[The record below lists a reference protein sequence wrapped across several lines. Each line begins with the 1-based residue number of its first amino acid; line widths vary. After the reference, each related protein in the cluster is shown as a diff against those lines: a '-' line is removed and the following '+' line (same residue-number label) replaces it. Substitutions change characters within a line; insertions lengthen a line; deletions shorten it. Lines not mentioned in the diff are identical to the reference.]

1 MSNGAKALSF
11 LVLASI
17 VLAPCLASTLEEEE
31 HIREIAQ
38 PADETVTPARVIA
51 KTQKAPEYPP
61 AALAARF
68 DGKVLVTLSILPDGK
83 IGDVKVTESDHPNV
97 GFEDATLKA
106 VKQWE
111 FTPAT
116 KDGKPVEYETSYR
129 LSFRL
134 EGGGRGGRV
143 DILAATGNAE
153 SDQNRQADAWKMRP
167 PVPPTSAGKR

>member
-17 VLAPCLASTLEEEE
+17 VLAPCLASPPEEEE
-31 HIREIAQ
+31 HVTEIAQ
-38 PADETVTPARVIA
+38 PVDKTVIPARVIA

-68 DGKVLVTLSILPDGK
+68 DGTVVVTLSVQPDGK
-83 IGDVKVTESDHPNV
+83 TRDLKVTECDHPNV

-116 KDGKPVEYETSYR
+116 KDGKPVECETSYR

-143 DILAATGNAE
+143 DIMAATGNAE
-153 SDQNRQADAWKMRP
+153 TDQVRQNAMKMRP
-167 PVPPTSAGKR
+167 PVPPTTSGGKR

>member
-17 VLAPCLASTLEEEE
+17 FLVPCSASALEEEE
-31 HIREIAQ
+31 HIREIAE
-38 PADETVTPARVIA
+38 PADETVIPARVIA

-68 DGKVLVTLSILPDGK
+68 DGKVVVTLSILPDGK

-153 SDQNRQADAWKMRP
+153 SDQIRQAETWKMRP
-167 PVPPTSAGKR
+167 PVPPTSGGKR

>member
-31 HIREIAQ
+31 HIRKIAE

-83 IGDVKVTESDHPNV
+83 IGEVKVTESDHPNV

-116 KDGKPVEYETSYR
+116 KDGKPVEYQTTYR

-153 SDQNRQADAWKMRP
+153 TDQVRQEALNMRP
-167 PVPPTSAGKR
+167 PIPPTTAGGKR